1 MDNQD
6 NRQREPGRRYFT
18 RSVSVSSTGEPQAQ
32 SGNGHRSNGVQESS
46 KTKDKFQDIFRTTT
60 KTKPAKDRQSR
71 SLVLKR
77 SVNNNARRQRRE
89 QKLIKKGHTTRLLVA
104 LVVLV
109 CLAVIVWAFWDTLP
123 LVKNYPGSLLTNSK
137 ADEPTNKTTR
147 RSSLDETRP
156 SLVEIESYKVAA
168 QDPRLLIIDK
178 ISVKSRVKR
187 VGSTLDGK
195 PISPNNIF
203 DIGWYEGSDKVNSQ
217 GVALLNGHI
226 AGPNKDG
233 VFSELNKLVAGD
245 TFRIEMG
252 DGKVINYTIKRTQPF
267 SGNQLDTVALM
278 QPIDPSKN
286 GIVLVTSL
294 ANYNRVVPQSPR
306 SAIVYAVQD

>member
-18 RSVSVSSTGEPQAQ
+18 RPVSVSSTGEPQAQ
-32 SGNGHRSNGVQESS
+32 SGNGHRSNGMQESS

-89 QKLIKKGHTTRLLVA
+89 QKLIKKGHTARLLVA

-123 LVKNYPGSLLTNSK
+123 LVKNYPGSLLTNSR

-178 ISVKSRVKR
+178 LDIRARVKR
-187 VGSTLDGK
+187 VGTTLDQK
-195 PISPNNIF
+195 PISPSNIH
-203 DIGWYEGSDKVNSQ
+203 DVG
-217 GVALLNGHI
+217 
-226 AGPNKDG
+226 
-233 VFSELNKLVAGD
+233 
-245 TFRIEMG
+245 
-252 DGKVINYTIKRTQPF
+252 
-267 SGNQLDTVALM
+267 
-278 QPIDPSKN
+278 
-286 GIVLVTSL
+286 
-294 ANYNRVVPQSPR
+294 
-306 SAIVYAVQD
+306 